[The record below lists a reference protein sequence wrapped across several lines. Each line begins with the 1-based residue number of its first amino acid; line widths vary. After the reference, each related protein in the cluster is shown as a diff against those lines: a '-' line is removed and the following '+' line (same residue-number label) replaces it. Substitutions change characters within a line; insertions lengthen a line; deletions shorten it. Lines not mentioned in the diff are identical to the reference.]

1 MPLGKRGIQRAEAYA
16 VVDAA
21 AEKLAHGQESADA
34 AFYECLRTAVYDVIG
49 IALGVNVVIA
59 TATGR
64 GDAEAVRRTV
74 HTAVTMSVV
83 CGALIAAAGELAAPA
98 LLGMMNVPGE
108 VLPHA
113 LTYLRIYLLGM
124 PVILLYNF
132 ESAIFRSVGE
142 TAVPLRALFMSGIL
156 TSAAVAAAL
165 LLAGERLMAVFNSEP
180 EVIAVGCMR
189 LRIVFAAY
197 AFTVLYEVMSG
208 YLRGFGISLV
218 PAVLTTLGVCGVRI
232 LWVAAVFPL
241 DRTFKTVMLAYP
253 ASLAATALLMLATL
267 LYYRPSRRFADR
279 AHRRTKPCT
288 APDGEQK
295 TSQTRRFSGASV
307 TIRSI

>member
-21 AEKLAHGQESADA
+21 AEKLTYGQESADA

-59 TATGR
+59 TASGR

-189 LRIVFAAY
+189 LKIVFAAY
-197 AFTVLYEVMSG
+197 VFTVLYEVMSG

-241 DRTFKTVMLAYP
+241 DRTFKTVVLAYP
-253 ASLAATALLMLATL
+253 ASLAATALLMLAAL
-267 LYYRPSRRFADR
+267 LYYRPSRRFADTAR
-279 AHRRTKPCT
+279 RRTKPCT

>member
-1 MPLGKRGIQRAEAYA
+1 MRIGLPAGVQSA
-16 VVDAA
+16 V
-21 AEKLAHGQESADA
+21 
-34 AFYECLRTAVYDVIG
+34 FAVSNI
-49 IALGVNVVIA
+49 VVQ
-59 TATGR
+59 
-64 GDAEAVRRTV
+64 
-74 HTAVTMSVV
+74 
-83 CGALIAAAGELAAPA
+83 
-98 LLGMMNVPGE
+98 
-108 VLPHA
+108 
-113 LTYLRIYLLGM
+113 
-124 PVILLYNF
+124 
-132 ESAIFRSVGE
+132 SAINGLGTVAMAASSAALNIEMLVYYVLNAFAQACTTFVGQNYGAGQ
-142 TAVPLRALFMSGIL
+142 TARCKRTLFLSLTEDLL

-241 DRTFKTVMLAYP
+241 DRTFKTVVLAYP
-253 ASLAATALLMLATL
+253 ASLAATALLMLAAL

-279 AHRRTKPCT
+279 EHN
-288 APDGEQK
+288 
-295 TSQTRRFSGASV
+295 
-307 TIRSI
+307 

>member
-1 MPLGKRGIQRAEAYA
+1 MIGL
-16 VVDAA
+16 V
-21 AEKLAHGQESADA
+21 LNL
-34 AFYECLRTAVYDVIG
+34 FIG

-59 TATGR
+59 TAAGR

-74 HTAVTMSVV
+74 HTAVHTAVTMSVV
-83 CGALIAAAGELAAPA
+83 CGADRRRGRASAPA

-142 TAVPLRALFMSGIL
+142 TAVPLLALFMSLAEDLL

-241 DRTFKTVMLAYP
+241 DRTFKTVVLAYP
-253 ASLAATALLMLATL
+253 ASLAATALSCLPRCCITVRRAGLRIGNITEKRRSCRMKKAVCVDSSCFLPLRHFRAL
-267 LYYRPSRRFADR
+267 PAREKRP
-279 AHRRTKPCT
+279 
-288 APDGEQK
+288 
-295 TSQTRRFSGASV
+295 V
-307 TIRSI
+307 